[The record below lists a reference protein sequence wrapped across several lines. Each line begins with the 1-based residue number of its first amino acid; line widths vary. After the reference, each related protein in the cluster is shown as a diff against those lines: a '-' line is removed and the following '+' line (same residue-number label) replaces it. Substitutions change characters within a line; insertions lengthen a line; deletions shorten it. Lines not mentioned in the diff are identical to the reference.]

1 MATKINISHWHS
13 LPWHSTGGT
22 RDKKYLFNP
31 DDNKSYYFKKSKHN
45 FPLEFWSEVIAYEL
59 GKQIKLNVLKYD
71 VAIYENE
78 IGCIS
83 QSMINSDEEEL
94 IEGGKYLQAYEPT
107 FSPEDKTKRY
117 QYTFHLIENAL
128 KSFSLEEY
136 MYHILQVIVF
146 DTLIGNVDRHQ
157 ENWAFI
163 GGYTRLAKS
172 VNEMQSSFN
181 TVEHFQF
188 PKWFKKIISYVT
200 EIKNDKTQFIP
211 EVNKLKLHLTPKIK
225 FAPIYDSGSSLCRE
239 CTSDKIESM
248 LKNQI
253 ELESYLS
260 KGEAEIHWN
269 SKKKLKHFE
278 LITEILGTS
287 HKDKLVQ
294 IIKEITQN
302 YNEDVFRNALQN
314 IDNEVPDE
322 FIAIK
327 IPQNRKDV
335 IIKLVSLR
343 AQKLRKFIK

>member
-1 MATKINISHWHS
+1 MATKINISHWNS

-31 DDNKSYYFKKSKHN
+31 DDGHTYYFKKSAEK
-45 FPLEFWSEVIAYEL
+45 FPLEFWSEIIAYEL
-59 GKQIKLNVLKYD
+59 GKQIKLDVLKYD
-71 VAIYENE
+71 VAIFENE

-83 QSMINSDEEEL
+83 KSMINIDEEEL
-94 IEGGKYLQAYEPT
+94 IEGGKYLQAYDPT
-107 FSPEDKTKRY
+107 FSPEDKTKRH
-117 QYTFHLIENAL
+117 QYTFRLIENAL
-128 KSFSLEEY
+128 TSFSLEEY
-136 MYHILQVIVF
+136 MHNILQVIVF
-146 DTLIGNVDRHQ
+146 DTIIGNVDRHQ

-163 GGYTRLAKS
+163 GRYTKLAKS
-172 VNEMQSSFN
+172 VNEMQDSFN
-181 TVEHFQF
+181 SVAHFQY
-188 PKWFKKIISYVT
+188 PKWFKKIISYIT

-239 CTSDKIESM
+239 CTSEKVESM

-260 KGEAEIHWN
+260 KGEAEIYWD
-269 SKKKLKHFE
+269 SKKKHKHFA
-278 LITEILGTS
+278 LINEILGTS
-287 HKDKLVQ
+287 HKVKLVE
-294 IIKEITQN
+294 IIKQITQN
-302 YNEDVFRNALQN
+302 YDENSFKTAVQN

-322 FIAIK
+322 FINIK

-343 AQKLRKFIK
+343 TQKLGELIK